1 MDPLSVTASIVGILA
16 AAGELSELLRSI
28 ISTAKDAPQVVAA
41 LVCEINEVQAA
52 LLSLQTLLTD
62 LSSAPPRRAALIQLD
77 HLIVTLTE
85 SVLTFSELEAII
97 TPLAVSKGQKFPL
110 RTRLKWTRI
119 EGNCSKMVERL
130 QRHKASISLML
141 NILQWY
147 VNHVLSRMVSSPI
160 SIAHQ
165 MQKLVDRKNR
175 WDPWWSSFLKATRN
189 CVSD

>member
-16 AAGELSELLRSI
+16 AAGKLSELLRSI

-52 LLSLQTLLTD
+52 LSSLQTLLTD

-77 HLIVTLTE
+77 QLIVTLTE
-85 SVLTFSELEAII
+85 SVLTFSELETII

-119 EGNCSKMVERL
+119 EDNCLKMVERL

-147 VNHVLSRMVSSPI
+147 IDHLLSHMVSLPI
-160 SIAHQ
+160 SVAHQ
-165 MQKLVDRKNR
+165 MQKPVDYKNR
-175 WDPWWSSFLKATRN
+175 
-189 CVSD
+189 